1 MKNRSIQQIFI
12 LAIAVLSYFAI
23 SGFNSKPGDDI
34 YDRINKNLEK
44 FGKVYR
50 EISLNYVDEIDSDR
64 FVKAGIEGMLST
76 LDPYTGFYDESS
88 FNEIDLVT
96 NGKYGGIGI
105 SVGVRGNNI
114 VVTDVMNGYE
124 AQRRG
129 LKIGDKLVTVDGQ
142 VVNLESIT
150 ELNKIVR
157 GTVGTP
163 LFLQVERDGVVLDF
177 NLTREEIILKNVSYF
192 GFIGDESEGIA
203 YFKLE
208 RFTSNTE
215 NEVDNVIKT
224 LKSRRE
230 LNGLI
235 IDLRNN
241 TGGLL
246 DAASGLL
253 NKILPRNS
261 LITIIKG
268 NRPESEK
275 KVFSTQEP
283 LITAN
288 IPVVVLINEN
298 TASASEIVAGAVQDL
313 DRGVIVGEKSFG
325 KGLVQVVKNIGDN
338 SQLRITTSRYFTP
351 SGRWIQSKDYFKENQ
366 GGVFKNIREFSQ
378 QEFKTINNRIVY
390 AYGGITPDIE
400 VNLMGE
406 SEIHRELSR
415 NDMFFKFASYYLDK
429 NQLTQAFKSD
439 DRTYE
444 EFKSFLNLNGFVYS
458 SEADKKLN
466 ELRTLASGQ
475 SYSQEFLDKLN
486 LLETEIESKEQQDL
500 VTYKNEILRSI
511 DAEINKRV
519 IEEFEQVKASLDS
532 DMQLFEAIQ
541 IIKDAERYNRILGK

>member
-1 MKNRSIQQIFI
+1 MKNRSIPKIFI
-12 LAIAVLSYFAI
+12 LAFAAVTFFAVT
-23 SGFNSKPGDDI
+23 GLKSKPGDDI
-34 YDRINKNLEK
+34 YDKINKNLEK

-50 EISLNYVDEIDSDR
+50 EISLNYVDEIDSDK

-76 LDPYTGFYDESS
+76 LDPYTGFYDELS

-105 SVGVRGNNI
+105 SVGVRGSHI
-114 VVTDVMNGYE
+114 VITDVMNGYE

-142 VVNLESIT
+142 VVDPAT
-150 ELNKIVR
+150 MTDLNKIVR

-163 LFLQVERDGVVLDF
+163 LFLQVERDGTVLDF

-192 GFIGDESEGIA
+192 GFIGDESEGIG
-203 YFKLE
+203 YFKLD

-261 LITIIKG
+261 LVTIIKG
-268 NRPESEK
+268 NRPDSEK
-275 KVFSTQEP
+275 KVFSNQEP
-283 LITAN
+283 LISPN
-288 IPVVVLINEN
+288 VPVVVLINEN
-298 TASASEIVAGAVQDL
+298 TASASEIVAGAIQDL

-366 GGVFKNIREFSQ
+366 GGVFSNTREFSQ
-378 QEFKTINNRIVY
+378 QEFKTLNNRIVY

-415 NDMFFKFASYYLDK
+415 NDMFFKFASYYLDR
-429 NQLTQAFKSD
+429 NPLTQVFKSD
-439 DRTYE
+439 ERTFD
-444 EFKSFLNLNGFVYS
+444 EFLSFLNQNNFVYR
-458 SEADKKLN
+458 SEADKKLS
-466 ELRTLASGQ
+466 ELRSLASGQ
-475 SYSQEFLDKLN
+475 SYSQEFLDKLSI
-486 LLETEIESKEQQDL
+486 LESEIESKEQQDL
-500 VTYKNEILRSI
+500 VMFKNEILRSI
-511 DAEINKRV
+511 EAEINKRV
-519 IEEFEQVKASLDS
+519 IEEFEQVRASLDS

-541 IIKDAERYNRILGK
+541 IIKDSERYNRILGK